1 MPKPYFLS
9 RPAGLY
15 VRFRVPEDLRLRIGL
30 RFVVR
35 SMHGLRGDAAR
46 LSAARQAV
54 ALSAVFHRLR
64 KGDDVAGFD
73 PKKLIDSAQRAAAD
87 GTLREWTATGV
98 RIGAVDFGAVTTQGP
113 QDTLDFIEAMKA
125 AAAIAP
131 LLPMSASAPVAP
143 APMPETVTPTGPLLS
158 EAIAD
163 YLADLESAKRDPKT
177 VLESRHSLRILLGV
191 VGDVPV
197 STLAQSHVRA
207 FFDAVRHWPSNA
219 TKRPE
224 YRSLSVPEVLVLSK
238 AGKEPEPAAHTLNK
252 HRQRLSAFVQPL
264 LAARVI
270 SHNPMA
276 GIVRMSAHAAS
287 AEVETGRPFTTAE
300 LQAIFAPSVYLPW
313 AQKYPHRYWA
323 PILGLYSGARVTEVA
338 QLYVDDIETVDGV
351 PGFHVNRRFPGQKI
365 KNAQSRRFVPLA
377 QPVLDAGFLAFVD
390 AARKACQARLFP
402 DLPNGTGLGFGRQLS
417 RQFSVYIKKCGVV
430 EEGMGFH
437 AFRHTFATL
446 LSEAGVE
453 TADIARLT
461 GHLDG
466 KTQGSV
472 LEKFYID
479 RKTLPLRVSTLKS
492 FVPRVD
498 IPQARQEN

>member
-15 VRFRVPEDLRLRIGL
+15 VRFRVPEDLRLRTGL

-64 KGDDVAGFD
+64 KGGDDVAGFD

-98 RIGAVDFGAVTTQGP
+98 RIGGIDFGTVTTNGR

-125 AAAIAP
+125 AADLSP
-131 LLPMSASAPVAP
+131 PSAPVLPLASQP
-143 APMPETVTPTGPLLS
+143 VRPSVGPSLS
-158 EAIAD
+158 LAIAD
-163 YLADLESAKRDPKT
+163 YLADLDAARRDPKT
-177 VLESRHSLRILLGV
+177 VVESRHSLRILLGV
-191 VGDVPV
+191 VGDIPV
-197 STLAQSHVRA
+197 DTLTREHVRA
-207 FFDAVRHWPSNA
+207 FLDAVRHWPSNA
-219 TKRPE
+219 TKRAE
-224 YRSLSVPEVLVLSK
+224 YRDLSVGEVLALSK
-238 AGKEPEPAAHTLNK
+238 VRKEPEPAAHTLNK
-252 HRQRLSAFVQPL
+252 HRQRLSAFIQPL
-264 LAARVI
+264 LAARVLT
-270 SHNPMA
+270 HNPLA
-276 GIVRMSAHAAS
+276 GIVRMSGHAAS

-300 LQAIFAPSVYLPW
+300 LQAIFAPEAFLPW
-313 AQKYPHRYWA
+313 AKKYPHRYWG

-377 QPVLDAGFLAFVD
+377 QSVLHVGFLAFVEE
-390 AARKACQARLFP
+390 ARKAGQARLFP

-417 RQFSVYIKKCGVV
+417 RQFSAYVKKCGVV
-430 EEGMGFH
+430 DEGMGFH

-466 KTQGSV
+466 KAQGSV

-479 RKTLPLRVSTLKS
+479 RKTLPLRVSTLKKLTPNIV
-492 FVPRVD
+492 VPALNRGNGT
-498 IPQARQEN
+498 R

>member
-15 VRFRVPEDLRLRIGL
+15 VRFRVPEDLRLKIGL

-35 SMHGLRGDAAR
+35 SMRGLRGDAAR
-46 LSAARQAV
+46 LSAAQQAV
-54 ALSAVFHRLR
+54 ALSAVFDRLR
-64 KGDDVAGFD
+64 KGDDDVVKLDA
-73 PKKLIDSAQRAAAD
+73 KKLIESLQRAAD
-87 GTLREWTATGV
+87 EGRILEWKATGV
-98 RIGAVDFGAVTTQGP
+98 RVGGVDFGTVTTHGR
-113 QDTLDFIEAMKA
+113 QDTLDFIETMKA
-125 AAAIAP
+125 AAELAP
-131 LLPMSASAPVAP
+131 LLPMPAPVPAPVASVVV
-143 APMPETVTPTGPLLS
+143 PEPSAATGPLLS
-158 EAIAD
+158 QAIAD
-163 YLADLESAKRDPKT
+163 YLADLEAAKRDPKT

-191 VGDVPV
+191 VGDIPAG
-197 STLAQSHVRA
+197 TLSQTHVRA
-207 FFDAVRHWPSNA
+207 FFDAVRRWPSNA

-224 YRSLSVPEVLVLSK
+224 YRSLSVLEVLALSK
-238 AGKEPEPAAHTLNK
+238 ARKEPEPAAHTLNK

-287 AEVETGRPFTTAE
+287 AEVETGRPFTTTE
-300 LQAIFAPSVYLPW
+300 LQAIFNPSVYLPW
-313 AQKYPHRYWA
+313 AKKYAHRYWA

-377 QPVLDAGFLAFVD
+377 QPVLDVGFLRFVED
-390 AARKACQARLFP
+390 ARKAGQARLFP

-417 RQFSVYIKKCGVV
+417 RQFSAYIKKCGVV

-453 TADIARLT
+453 TSDIARLT

-466 KTQGSV
+466 KAQGSV

-479 RKTLPLRVSTLKS
+479 RKTLPLRVAAMEKLG
-492 FVPRVD
+492 VPIFLPSR
-498 IPQARQEN
+498 

>member
-64 KGDDVAGFD
+64 KGDDVTGFD

-131 LLPMSASAPVAP
+131 SMPMPVSAPVAP
-143 APMPETVTPTGPLLS
+143 VPEPIAPTGPLLS

-163 YLADLESAKRDPKT
+163 YLKDLESAKRDPKT

-191 VGDVPV
+191 VGDVAV
-197 STLAQSHVRA
+197 GTLSQSHVRA

-238 AGKEPEPAAHTLNK
+238 ARKEPEPAAHTLNK

-300 LQAIFAPSVYLPW
+300 LQAVFAPLAYLPW
-313 AQKYPHRYWA
+313 AKKYPHRYWA

-338 QLYVDDIETVDGV
+338 QLYVDDIETVEGV

-377 QPVLDAGFLAFVD
+377 QPVLDVGFLRFVEE
-390 AARKACQARLFP
+390 ARKAGQARLFP

-417 RQFSVYIKKCGVV
+417 RQFSAYIKKCGVV

-453 TADIARLT
+453 TTDIARLT

-466 KTQGSV
+466 KAQGSV

-479 RKTLPLRVSTLKS
+479 RKTLPLRVATL
-492 FVPRVD
+492 
-498 IPQARQEN
+498 ARFTPAVGMPT

>member
-15 VRFRVPEDLRLRIGL
+15 VRFRVPEDLRLKIGL

-35 SMHGLRGDAAR
+35 SMRGLRGDAAR
-46 LSAARQAV
+46 LSAAQQAV
-54 ALSAVFHRLR
+54 ALSAVFDRLR
-64 KGDDVAGFD
+64 KGDDDVAKFD
-73 PKKLIDSAQRAAAD
+73 AKKLIESVQRAAD
-87 GTLREWTATGV
+87 EGRILEWKATGV
-98 RIGAVDFGAVTTQGP
+98 RVGGVDFGTVTTHGR
-113 QDTLDFIEAMKA
+113 QDTLDFIETMKA

-131 LLPMSASAPVAP
+131 SLPITSAPVAP
-143 APMPETVTPTGPLLS
+143 VPEPPASAGPMLS

-163 YLADLESAKRDPKT
+163 YLRDLESAKRDPKT
-177 VLESRHSLRILLGV
+177 VVESRHSLRILLGV
-191 VGDVPV
+191 VGDVPA
-197 STLAQSHVRA
+197 STLSQSHVRA

-224 YRSLSVPEVLVLSK
+224 YRSLSVPEVLALSK
-238 AGKEPEPAAHTLNK
+238 ARKEPEPAAHTLNK

-264 LAARVI
+264 LAARVM

-377 QPVLDAGFLAFVD
+377 QPVLHVGFLAFVEET
-390 AARKACQARLFP
+390 RKAGQARLFP

-417 RQFSVYIKKCGVV
+417 RQFSAYVKKCGVV
-430 EEGMGFH
+430 DEGMGFH

-446 LSEAGVE
+446 LSEAGAE

-466 KTQGSV
+466 KAQGSV

-479 RKTLPLRVSTLKS
+479 RKTLPLRVGTLTRFTPSVVLPTQS
-492 FVPRVD
+492 FL
-498 IPQARQEN
+498 